1 MNRTLIFGA
10 MMMAATLVVAG
21 CGTRS
26 EKEWNLVWEENFNG
40 TALNGDS
47 WTRVTR
53 GESDWDDMMSLREDL
68 VFVEDGQL
76 VLLGKVGGEA
86 DETPF
91 VTGGVSS
98 CGKKSFREARIEIK
112 AKFNCADGF
121 WPALWLMPD
130 CDLPQPEYAEIDI
143 MEHLNSDDFV
153 YQTVHSRYTL
163 DGGEEPPK
171 YATAEIDKDGWNIYA
186 AEVYRDS
193 VCLFTNGVKTLTYPR
208 LEGVEHQ
215 FLWADY
221 PFYLILS
228 NQLGGNWV
236 GAVSS
241 PEQLPSELRIDWI
254 KVYEKP
260 HRELLNG
267 KDLSGWKVVLK
278 EPENDN
284 EPTFSAEG
292 KVLLISGQPFG
303 YIRTE
308 EKYSDYTFHL
318 EWRWAGDEGVDGGIF
333 HFLQGEDKVWPQ
345 GVQLQMTPR
354 DMGILMGGIP
364 LEGVEGPFYRKPRLV
379 EDSPERPVGEWNDMV
394 FVCRKGVIKAFLN
407 GVLVNEAR
415 SEATEGYIGIQS
427 EGGAMDV
434 RNLWIR

>member
-1 MNRTLIFGA
+1 MNRFFILGATLI
-10 MMMAATLVVAG
+10 AAAFVVSA
-21 CGTRS
+21 CGNRA

-40 TALNGDS
+40 TALDGGS

-68 VFVEDGQL
+68 AYVEDGQL

-86 DETPF
+86 DDTPF

-143 MEHLNSDDFV
+143 MEHLNSDNFV

-236 GAVSS
+236 GPVNA

-260 HRELLNG
+260 FRELLNG

-292 KVLLISGQPFG
+292 KILHISGKPFG

-308 EKYSDYTFHL
+308 EKYSDYTLHL
-318 EWRWAGDEGVDGGIF
+318 EWRWAGEDGVDGGIF
-333 HFLQGEDKVWPQ
+333 HFLQGEDKVWPL

-354 DMGILMGGIP
+354 DMGLLMGGIP
-364 LEGVEGPFYRKPRLV
+364 MDGAEGPFYRKPRLV
-379 EDSPERPVGEWNDMV
+379 EDSPEKPVGEWNEME

-415 SEATEGYIGIQS
+415 CAATEGFIGIQS
-427 EGGAMDV
+427 EGGAMDI
-434 RNLWIR
+434 RNIRIR